1 MGMSLSRTEWTAE
14 MLNTLPD
21 DGQRYEIIDGKLFVT
36 PMPALLHQRTWCAL
50 QGCTS
55 RAETCD

>member
-21 DGQRYEIIDGKLFVT
+21 DGQRYEIIAGKLFVT
-36 PMPALLHQRTWCAL
+36 PMPAFVRQRAAVRIAWLHEPR
-50 QGCTS
+50 
-55 RAETCD
+55 RNV